1 LRNATTDPLEGKEA
15 LRLLEGL
22 DDLWVAK
29 GRKVL
34 RFDLR
39 AERPSDD
46 ELLELMLG
54 RSGKLRAP
62 TSRVG
67 RRLLVGYNE
76 DLLRE
81 ALL

>member
-1 LRNATTDPLEGKEA
+1 MGE
-15 LRLLEGL
+15 
-22 DDLWVAK
+22 LWVAK
-29 GRKVL
+29 GRTVL
-34 RFDLR
+34 RLDL
-39 AERPSDD
+39 AKERPSDE

-67 RRLLVGYNE
+67 RRLLVGYNQA
-76 DLLRE
+76 LLEE